1 MNIIFFSNSTWSI
14 YNFRRNFLRSFIRKG
29 YKVYIISNKDHTT
42 KFVKEIGCKFI
53 DLNFDTLKK
62 NIFIEL
68 QNIFKIIKVIKKINP
83 KIIYSFTL
91 KPNLYSALISFFYN
105 YKVINTFDGLG
116 RLYDK
121 KNFFSFLYI
130 LILKTFNKNIIK
142 IFLVNKSNYDLFKK
156 KKVIN
161 RNKLKL
167 IKAGTGIDVKFYKYS
182 KIKNKKNFLFL
193 GRYLPSKGV
202 IEFCE
207 VAKDLKK
214 IRSDLNFISAGNYYD
229 EDKSLISKSELNK
242 FKKYVDFHFNVEDV
256 RYLIRKS
263 TCVVL
268 PSYYNEGLNRSL
280 MEALSM
286 GRPIIT
292 CNTPGCRELLNYGK
306 NGFKIVPRSKN
317 SLKKQIILFSNLKQN
332 IIERMSK
339 NCRKFIVKN
348 FSDKKIINEYLKILK
363 Q

>member
-1 MNIIFFSNSTWSI
+1 MIVIFFSNSTWSI
-14 YNFRRNFLRSFIRKG
+14 YNFRRNFLKSFIRKG

-42 KFVKEIGCKFI
+42 KYVKKIGCKFI

-68 QNIFKIIKVIKKINP
+68 KNVIKIIKIIKKINP
-83 KIIYSFTL
+83 NIIYSFTL
-91 KPNLYSALISFFYN
+91 KPNLYSAIISFFCS

-130 LILKTFNKNIIK
+130 LILKIFNKNILK
-142 IFLVNKSNYDLFKK
+142 IFLVNKSNYNLFLK

-161 RNKLKL
+161 KNRLKL
-167 IKAGTGIDVKFYKYS
+167 IKAGTGVDINFYEYS
-182 KIKNKKNFLFL
+182 KITNKKNFLFL

-214 IRSDLNFISAGNYYD
+214 TKSNLNFVSAGNYHE

-242 FKKYVDFHFNVEDV
+242 YKKYVDFHFNVKDV
-256 RYLIRKS
+256 RRLIRKS

-292 CNTPGCRELLNYGK
+292 CDTPGCGELLNYGK
-306 NGFKIVPRSKN
+306 NGFKIIPRSKN
-317 SLKKQIILFSNLKQN
+317 SLKNKIILFSNLKQN
-332 IIERMSK
+332 IVRRMSK

-348 FSDKKIINEYLKILK
+348 FSDKKIINEYLKTHI
-363 Q
+363 